1 MILTQLQI
9 DGLFRSVRNENQN
22 LRLYTFDLQKTIALE
37 SESTLE
43 NISNHFLKNFAAVK
57 SAAESQ
63 VVLKDSN
70 QMIMR
75 LYEDSAKNYDLK
87 MLHTQRPPTLQS
99 FKQEDRPLRMTIGV
113 PGMLDTLHFIDDEL
127 ISGPLA
133 DDFVEVA
140 VQAAAV
146 NFFVSVT
153 RALEV

>member
-1 MILTQLQI
+1 
-9 DGLFRSVRNENQN
+9 
-22 LRLYTFDLQKTIALE
+22 
-37 SESTLE
+37 
-43 NISNHFLKNFAAVK
+43 
-57 SAAESQ
+57 
-63 VVLKDSN
+63 
-70 QMIMR
+70 
-75 LYEDSAKNYDLK
+75 
-87 MLHTQRPPTLQS
+87 
-99 FKQEDRPLRMTIGV
+99 MTIGV